1 MRGGVDEVREADE
14 SCAEAY
20 GGPVEG
26 CHEDLGVRVEGL
38 RRVDV
43 VGDEGAE
50 PLLVGVDAFLAFA
63 RDGDVGTA
71 GIDVLVDCFFVDLML
86 SGIGGTHA
94 LKNLPFPVSTVTKTS
109 SIVAT

>member
-38 RRVDV
+38 GGVDV
-43 VGDEGAE
+43 IGDEGGE
-50 PLLVGVDAFLAFA
+50 PLLVQVAAGVFA
-63 RDGDVGTA
+63 GDGDVGAA
-71 GIDVLVDCFFVDLML
+71 GRGC
-86 SGIGGTHA
+86 
-94 LKNLPFPVSTVTKTS
+94 
-109 SIVAT
+109 